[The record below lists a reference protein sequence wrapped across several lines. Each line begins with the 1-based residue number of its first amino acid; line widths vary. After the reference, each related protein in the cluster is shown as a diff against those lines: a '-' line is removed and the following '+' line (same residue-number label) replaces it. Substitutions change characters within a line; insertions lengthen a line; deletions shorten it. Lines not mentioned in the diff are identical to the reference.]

1 MIPPHMPPPPPPAPL
16 LTELATLAG
25 GCFWCLDAAF
35 RPLRGISASV
45 AGYTGG
51 RHNPLGPAEALQL
64 MFDPQVIT
72 YADLLRVFFTVHD
85 PTTRNRQG
93 ADIGPEYRSAIFY
106 HSPEQQAAAQ
116 ASMAELAAAGTW
128 PAPLVTEL
136 VPAEPFQVAEA
147 DHQNYF
153 ANHPDQ
159 GYCRVVIAPKVAQVR
174 QHYLALLAR

>member
-1 MIPPHMPPPPPPAPL
+1 MTPSTPTPGPAV
-16 LTELATLAG
+16 ATLAG
-25 GCFWCLDAAF
+25 GCFWCLDGAF
-35 RPLRGISASV
+35 RQLRGINALI

-51 RHNPLGPAEALQL
+51 QSNPLGPAEALQL
-64 MFDPQVIT
+64 HFDPAVISYT
-72 YADLLRVFFTVHD
+72 DLLHIYFTIHD

-116 ASMAELAAAGTW
+116 AVLAELTADQVW
-128 PAPLVTEL
+128 PNPIVTEL

-147 DHQNYF
+147 YHQNYF

-159 GYCRVVIAPKVAQVR
+159 GYCQVVISPKIAKVR
-174 QHYLALLAR
+174 QKYTALLKP